1 MKGVLLMSNNESIKA
16 IFKDNLNKLLIEKD
30 VTQKALADFVGVST
44 ATVSDWKKGKKMPL
58 MDKIDKICMFFHV
71 DRSELLSTFDATNS
85 DAVFA
90 YAAGRPSSLHK
101 IPPSRV
107 LHNTGYVR
115 NGFRHDHN
123 PQAPKQDPLENIE
136 KNMQKI
142 LAAISNERPQPT
154 ITEEEQALLEA
165 YHKAPENIRQIV
177 DISLAPYRSVERVDM
192 PKPNQMFD
200 AIDSLISKYIDISI
214 EWNPFDDKQNEGDFV
229 WFFNQ
234 PFEDEP
240 ELALTWNGNPAV
252 QVWPLEELYK
262 KLLPIIQAEP
272 PTQRKMLSQFIN
284 ARFKMWLFP
293 NKMPEVGARF
303 HWPCK

>member
-115 NGFRHDHN
+115 YKFRHDRN
-123 PQAPKQDPLENIE
+123 PSLSEDEETDISSSIIDKQLEEYVTALMNAYREEIIKSQAKEPE
-136 KNMQKI
+136 
-142 LAAISNERPQPT
+142 SPT
-154 ITEEEQALLEA
+154 ITEAEQALLDA
-165 YHKAPENIRQIV
+165 YRNAPADKKTIV
-177 DISLAPYRSVERVDM
+177 
-192 PKPNQMFD
+192 N
-200 AIDSLISKYIDISI
+200 
-214 EWNPFDDKQNEGDFV
+214 
-229 WFFNQ
+229 
-234 PFEDEP
+234 
-240 ELALTWNGNPAV
+240 LTLG
-252 QVWPLEELYK
+252 LK
-262 KLLPIIQAEP
+262 
-272 PTQRKMLSQFIN
+272 
-284 ARFKMWLFP
+284 
-293 NKMPEVGARF
+293 
-303 HWPCK
+303 